1 LTARNT
7 IRPIDETTGYLCQN
21 LLVEVASTV
30 SAGDASIRRGFGGRL
45 TAAANSLSIST
56 NFRLTAGPAAGLVPS
71 PYARG
76 LDKPMRP
83 MGAVK
88 TDQG

>member
-1 LTARNT
+1 LTASNT
-7 IRPIDETTGYLCQN
+7 IRSIDKTTGYLCQN
-21 LLVEVASTV
+21 LLVEVAPIV
-30 SAGDASIRRGFGGRL
+30 SADAALIRRGLGGRL

-56 NFRLTAGPAAGLVPS
+56 NFRLTSGPAAGLVPS

-88 TDQG
+88 TDQA